1 MDGWT
6 RMDSGPCSCDS
17 LTLLGHWG
25 CLGST
30 DSREMKVG
38 AVVLGTALECFLPPC
53 RHVIP
58 RSSSSQ
64 ERLPRTRESV
74 HKPERI
80 ASKREMLGWQ
90 SKPNWRF

>member
-1 MDGWT
+1 
-6 RMDSGPCSCDS
+6 MDSGTCSCDS
-17 LTLLGHWG
+17 LTSAAGDASVPLILA
-25 CLGST
+25 
-30 DSREMKVG
+30 KIVG

-64 ERLPRTRESV
+64 KRLPRTRERV

-90 SKPNWRF
+90 SKPSWGF